1 MFFIL
6 VNATMKLDLVW
17 NISDVFNGL
26 MAIPNLIGVL
36 ALSGSE
42 VWITK
47 ERDCYVPITYFPNIK
62 NIYCSVFMLIKM

>member
-36 ALSGSE
+36 ALSGTVVRIS
-42 VWITK
+42 K
-47 ERDCYVPITYFPNIK
+47 KRDD
-62 NIYCSVFMLIKM
+62 